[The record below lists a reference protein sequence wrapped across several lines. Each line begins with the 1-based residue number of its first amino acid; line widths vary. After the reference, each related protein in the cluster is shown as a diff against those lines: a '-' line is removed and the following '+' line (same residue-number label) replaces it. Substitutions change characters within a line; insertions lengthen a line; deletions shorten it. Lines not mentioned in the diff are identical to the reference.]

1 MAASKT
7 SLPAISPDGNLSRYL
22 EQIRSFP
29 MLEQQQEYML
39 AKSWKERGDVDAA
52 HQLVTSHLRL
62 VAKIA
67 MGYRGY
73 GLPVADLISEGNLG
87 MMHAVKKFEPEKG
100 FRLATYAMWWIK
112 AAIQEYILRSWSL
125 VKIGTTAG
133 QKKLFFN
140 LRRIKGQIQAIDD
153 GDLKPEQ
160 VTQIATQLDV
170 SEAEVI
176 SMNQRMAGND
186 RSLNVPLSRDGEG
199 SGEWQDWLEDD
210 SEDQETTFAEHEE
223 FSARKRL
230 MLEAMQGLNE
240 REQRILQAR
249 RLAEPPLTLED
260 LASEFGVSRERI
272 RQIEV
277 RAFEK
282 LQKAVRDK
290 AEEMKLLPSEEG
302 RCCCRPRGR
311 ASPPATAVWR
321 RAPAAQN
328 AGPADRICR
337 CRPPDQ
343 WGAAL
348 SFAPPSRPPARR
360 KTRRSPPRREPAI
373 TLVPLDGGLVIR
385 KRAAAQ
391 TGDVLTGQ
399 ESAGTP
405 PQRLINNPPSGSLS
419 VGNLR
424 GGRVT
429 VLGVTEETILPGTTK
444 GP

>member
-1 MAASKT
+1 MTRNAVI
-7 SLPAISPDGNLSRYL
+7 PALNPEGSLSRYM

-29 MLEQQQEYML
+29 MLEADEEYML
-39 AKSWKERGDVDAA
+39 ARSFAERGDVDAA
-52 HQLVTSHLRL
+52 HKLVTSHLRL

-73 GLPVADLISEGNLG
+73 GLPVDDLISEGNLG

-140 LRRIKGQIQAIDD
+140 LRRIKGQIQAIDE

-160 VTQIATQLDV
+160 VTHIADELNVT
-170 SEAEVI
+170 EAEVM

-199 SGEWQDWLEDD
+199 TGEWQDWLEDD
-210 SEDQETTFAEHEE
+210 SVDQETSFAEHEE
-223 FSARKRL
+223 YSARANL
-230 MLEAMQGLNE
+230 MMDAMKGLNE

-260 LASEFGVSRERI
+260 LASEFSVSRERI

-290 AEEMKLLPSEEG
+290 ANELKLLP
-302 RCCCRPRGR
+302 
-311 ASPPATAVWR
+311 T
-321 RAPAAQN
+321 QDD
-328 AGPADRICR
+328 AGPA
-337 CRPPDQ
+337 
-343 WGAAL
+343 L
-348 SFAPPSRPPARR
+348 
-360 KTRRSPPRREPAI
+360 
-373 TLVPLDGGLVIR
+373 LV
-385 KRAAAQ
+385 
-391 TGDVLTGQ
+391 
-399 ESAGTP
+399 
-405 PQRLINNPPSGSLS
+405 
-419 VGNLR
+419 
-424 GGRVT
+424 
-429 VLGVTEETILPGTTK
+429 
-444 GP
+444 